1 MTKEFND
8 YIHSEQVLHKHLIIF
23 YNLTTSSGYI
33 LEFTYI
39 VVRWKTMNRIY
50 FTLSVHSH

>member
-1 MTKEFND
+1 MNKEFND
-8 YIHSEQVLHKHLIIF
+8 YIHSKQVLHLIIF

-39 VVRWKTMNRIY
+39 VVRWKTMNRIC